1 MSSAGAEPAPRDAS
15 SPWSGQGPSPRDRE
29 SGRRARRVLEHAVVL
44 LLLAAGALVLA
55 TGYPLVL
62 GLVEGH
68 RPEAAHRGLD
78 RYVRGRGWAVGE
90 PAPQARSR
98 YAPSPHSGIGRPGGF
113 RGLGELLFEE
123 INPDDPAP
131 TAEAHLAMARGPL
144 VLRDRAEDLSPPV
157 HTVTPDTMMFVAK
170 DTGDWL
176 LLAIREEG
184 RTVLGWARREK
195 VAVLP

>member
-1 MSSAGAEPAPRDAS
+1 
-15 SPWSGQGPSPRDRE
+15 
-29 SGRRARRVLEHAVVL
+29 VVL

-55 TGYPLVL
+55 TAYPLAL

-68 RPEAAHRGLD
+68 RPEPAHRGID

-90 PAPQARSR
+90 PDRRAPSR
-98 YAPSPHSGIGRPGGF
+98 YAPSPHGLLGGHGGRF

-123 INPDDPAP
+123 VEPGEPAP
-131 TAEAHLAMARGPL
+131 SAEGHMAMARGPV
-144 VLRDRAEDLSPPV
+144 VLKDRADDRAAPV
-157 HTVTPDTMMFVAK
+157 RTVTPETMLLVMK

-176 LLAIREEG
+176 LLAVRDQE
-184 RTVLGWARREK
+184 RTVLGWARRDQ